1 VLACPA
7 LCWWDYPTQPS
18 TSRVIVVLLT
28 GLVRARSRAA
38 RARRV
43 RVGVADHRA
52 PVAGPCDMGCEEI
65 LGTGAVE
72 CCVAEVGLSPKKN
85 SACRPRGRG
94 HSGLDTAWQV
104 Q

>member
-1 VLACPA
+1 MTARRTWLGISPRRCLKDSDAPH
-7 LCWWDYPTQPS
+7 
-18 TSRVIVVLLT
+18 LLT
-28 GLVRARSRAA
+28 TG
-38 RARRV
+38 
-43 RVGVADHRA
+43 A
-52 PVAGPCDMGCEEI
+52 PVARGRATWVVKKI